1 MTTLLGASL
10 LRYIYLED
18 VDVDVGHREH
28 GPAHQ
33 HAKQSAEERLEA
45 WDVDQQPVL
54 WVQAQ
59 CDQQDGAQ
67 H

>member
-10 LRYIYLED
+10 FRYICLED

-33 HAKQSAEERLEA
+33 HAKQSAEKRLEA
-45 WDVDQQPVL
+45 
-54 WVQAQ
+54 
-59 CDQQDGAQ
+59 
-67 H
+67 